1 MILRIE
7 VLSVALLLWMMAG
20 VAGAAAPV
28 LGEKLEYTLKF
39 RGFVTG
45 FVELDIARLTLDVEP
60 ELGKVADTPAYVTN
74 LKLTTEPY
82 GKAELLYP
90 VRLSYRSWLDVRRL
104 QPLIAVK
111 SLKTREERE
120 EFFWFDRVSGHA
132 YHYQTGD
139 AAIPQPQT
147 PPASLQMVT
156 ALSNERWSSLSQ
168 SQVIEIGDAEAL
180 DYISFLHR
188 LRRMPLESG
197 KGIDFSVY
205 NGKELE
211 WFHADVS
218 RERLVRAGWNLP
230 AYRLRLWEV
239 DPQSGKRHGEVELWL
254 SDDEKR
260 LLLRFYAERVFGAM
274 EGILETGRP
283 ENGHDE
289 GLSEATRSSL
299 DNYLDLY

>member
-7 VLSVALLLWMMAG
+7 ALPIALLMWMLTG
-20 VAGAAAPV
+20 VAGATAPV

-45 FVELDIARLTLDVEP
+45 FVELDIARLTLDVER
-60 ELGKVADTPAYVTN
+60 ELGRVAGTPAYVTN
-74 LKLTTEPY
+74 LRLTTEPY
-82 GKAELLYP
+82 GKAEMLYP
-90 VRLSYRSWLDVRRL
+90 VRLSYRSWLDANRL

-111 SLKTREERE
+111 SLKTRKERE
-120 EFFWFDRVSGHA
+120 EFFWFDRVTGLA

-139 AAIPQPQT
+139 SEASQPLT
-147 PPASLQMVT
+147 PPASLQVAT
-156 ALSNERWSSLSQ
+156 ALSNERWSNLWQ
-168 SQVIEIGDAEAL
+168 NQVIEIGDAEAL

-197 KGIDFSVY
+197 KGIDFSAY
-205 NGKELE
+205 NGKELK

-218 RERLVRAGWNLP
+218 RERLIRAGWNLP

-239 DPQSGKRHGEVELWL
+239 DPESGKRHGEVNLWL

-260 LLLRFYAERVFGAM
+260 VLVRFYAERAFGAM

-283 ENGHDE
+283 ADGHDE
-289 GLSEATRSSL
+289 RLSEATRSSL
-299 DNYLDLY
+299 DTYLDLY